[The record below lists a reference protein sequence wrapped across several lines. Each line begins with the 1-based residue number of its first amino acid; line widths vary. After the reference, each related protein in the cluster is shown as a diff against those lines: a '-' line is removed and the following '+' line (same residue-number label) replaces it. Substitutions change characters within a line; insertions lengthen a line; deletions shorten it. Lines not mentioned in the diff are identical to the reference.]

1 MQFNIVY
8 CYGNVSKL
16 QIYWEIL
23 SIVFYIKETF
33 FVSKITEVLLKKV
46 QPQI

>member
-8 CYGNVSKL
+8 RYGNVSKL

-23 SIVFYIKETF
+23 SIAFYIKETF
-33 FVSKITEVLLKKV
+33 FVSEITEVLLKKV